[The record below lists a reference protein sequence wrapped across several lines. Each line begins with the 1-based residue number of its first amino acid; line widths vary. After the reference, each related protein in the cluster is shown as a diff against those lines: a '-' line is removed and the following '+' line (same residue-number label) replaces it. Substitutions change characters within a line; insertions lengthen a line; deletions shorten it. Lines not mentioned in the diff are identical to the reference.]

1 MPEKHQKSQKTKLD
15 DKEQSRL
22 FVEAARK
29 HGATKSALPADEL
42 MGKLAKM
49 PPKSRKPP
57 KAR

>member
-1 MPEKHQKSQKTKLD
+1 MPEKHQKTPKTKPD

-29 HGATKSALPADEL
+29 RGATKGALPADEL

-49 PPKSRKPP
+49 PPEPRGKKSE
-57 KAR
+57 